1 MAVQIIIL
9 HPVQQ
14 IIYQELTQQIT
25 RGIKLLARLKWE
37 TTKIEYQNR
46 KTICI
51 SLMN

>member
-9 HPVQQ
+9 HPVLQ
-14 IIYQELTQQIT
+14 ITYQELTQQIT

-37 TTKIEYQNR
+37 TTKIEHPNR
-46 KTICI
+46 KIICT